1 MPYINKNPFDEDK
14 ILFFFKV
21 IIFTLIVFY
30 LIFGLTKITRGAGEG
45 DYVDLI
51 GYYCEPYTS
60 AITPDEYYFF
70 KWPDPAQ
77 CHYLG
82 YEGLVSGHNFYGA
95 PFWGV
100 VGNSVMINSHFLGQ
114 QLVPFDKQEIDSW
127 DFYPQEGDD
136 MLILITDST
145 LCSGQDLQD
154 LYDYIATGGTP
165 PCSEYGTIPFKWGIG
180 ENSINFTS
188 PIGLQEETAPFL
200 LTWQGD
206 YSIASSSVYWTEIEI
221 ELTHY
226 SPPEYNTSTIDSY
239 FIAFQNAQNKGGGNF
254 DTFGYPVID
263 GLYTYRARFVWSIFD
278 YTASTTAW
286 LYDNG
291 AYWSFSVGVEGGG
304 LPSMDDYDFL
314 KEDFGYLGNMFR
326 DVLLWLFKP
335 SANVLDYWKTIKDDV
350 ADKPPFGYYSLI
362 KESFDNLSSQSTPA
376 FSLMTATSTSSYIF
390 DPLKTGLQ
398 WIFWILF
405 GVWFIK
411 RFVHFVV

>member
-1 MPYINKNPFDEDK
+1 MPYINKNPFNEDK
-14 ILFFFKV
+14 TLFFFKV
-21 IIFTLIVFY
+21 LILLCLLFY
-30 LIFGLTKITRGAGEG
+30 LLLAIKPVLGAGEG

-60 AITPDEYYFF
+60 AITPDNYYIF
-70 KWPDPAQ
+70 KWPDPAWS
-77 CHYLG
+77 HYLG
-82 YEGLVSGHNFYGA
+82 YEGLVSGHNFYVA
-95 PFWGV
+95 PFMGV
-100 VGNSVMINSHFLGQ
+100 VGNSTTINSHNLGI
-114 QLVPFDKQEIDSW
+114 LSVPFDETQLDTW
-127 DFYPQEGDD
+127 DIHPQEGDD
-136 MLILITDST
+136 FFILIADST
-145 LCSGQDLQD
+145 LCSPIQD
-154 LYDYIATGGTP
+154 LYDYLAYGGTP
-165 PCSEYGTIPFKWGIG
+165 PCSAYGTIPFKWGVG

-239 FIAFQNAQNKGGGNF
+239 FIAFDPVQNQGIGNF

-263 GLYTYRARFVWSIFD
+263 GLYSYRARFVWTVYD
-278 YTASTTAW
+278 YTASTTNW

-291 AYWSFSVGVEGGG
+291 AYWTFSVGVEGGG
-304 LPSMDDYDFL
+304 LPSMEDYEFL

-335 SANVLDYWKTIKDDV
+335 TSNVLDYWKTIKDDV
-350 ADKPPFGYYSLI
+350 ADKPPFGYYSLV
-362 KESFDNLSSQSTPA
+362 KESFDNLSSQATPA
-376 FSLMTATSTSSYIF
+376 FSLATATSTSSYIF
-390 DPLKTGLQ
+390 DPLKAGLQ

-411 RFVHFVV
+411 RFIHFVV